1 MTLVLVVDDDPGI
14 REVLALVLR
23 SAGFDVVEAEG
34 GAEALFRVGQQPKID
49 VMVLD
54 LLMPLVNGFD
64 VLRILATDS
73 RRPGIVVLSAIAEL
87 SDTAYAQGLSA
98 DAVLSKPFRIEA
110 VVAAVRSVL
119 AQRAVPEA
127 P

>member
-1 MTLVLVVDDDPGI
+1 MTMALVVDDDPGI
-14 REVLALVLR
+14 REILALVLR
-23 SAGFDVVEAEG
+23 DAGFDVVEAEG
-34 GAEALFRVGQQPKID
+34 GAEALFRVGQEPKID

-73 RRPGIVVLSAIAEL
+73 KRPRIVVLSAIAEL
-87 SDTAYAQGLSA
+87 SDASYAQGLSA

-119 AQRAVPEA
+119 AQRSVPEGS
-127 P
+127 